1 MSAQIALAEDV
12 ELVQQ
17 LESLQLEF
25 VRSGNVE
32 QRLQVVMVSEDDGVG
47 ERSIDY
53 TSIIQGAEAV
63 SAEIANGRL
72 EQAALLFASLSVSVM
87 LRAQHLRQ
95 GTDGQNEEEITV
107 LYNLTEAL
115 ERSLKKAKESQ
126 SLQEGAGDNVDLHT
140 ASGVQEREVSTVE
153 ETTAKIQ
160 HPRQVAEN
168 LTRRL
173 TLSAQTPLQDA
184 PVKKHVTGA
193 ATNTK
198 SSPIPE
204 AGGDS
209 VEERQTAEADEAEV
223 TVCAEEPGA
232 GAGGTEEMTPGKME
246 RAEESRLAKVL
257 EDFDLADEMEE
268 LRRNGIQ
275 KDRDLTYLDDDV
287 IKELSLTPLS
297 KAKLRKLASTWNET
311 SAETLATTAEVLGCD
326 KSSPAAGTPSGSVL
340 TETVAVTSAEDA
352 PEAAAVTPHGGQRVP
367 DIVTTA
373 IQEAAPV
380 EAETVRVEAL
390 ADGENERSPIPEAGG
405 DSVEER
411 QTAEADEAEVTVCAE
426 EPGAGAGGTEEM
438 TPGKMERAEES
449 RLAKVLEDFDLADEM
464 EELRRNG
471 IQKDRDL
478 TYLDDDVIK
487 ELSLTPLSKA
497 KLRKLAST
505 WNETSAETLATT
517 AEVLGCD
524 KSSPAAGTPS
534 GSVLTETVAVTSAE
548 DAPEAAAVTPHG
560 GQRVPDIVTTAIQE
574 AAPVEAETVRVEALA
589 DGENGIQKDRGLTY
603 LDDDVIKELS
613 EGFDA
618 PTEESVSQIC
628 LPEALGEVPTSVD
641 IQPACQHSI
650 DDKLVE
656 VQVPVKIHE
665 PSQALPHT
673 LASGCETSASSG
685 RQANTEERAAG
696 EDESFMQGQ
705 SSAHVSNAR
714 RGEAQEGSTATSSA
728 AAAETETVQDVYNT
742 SELCGCGILFEIND
756 LGHLVISDMLGSA
769 LDCGLLQVGD
779 ILSTIDRKDVRNH
792 PFSLVAPL
800 LLGQPGSKVQLGVE
814 RLGVDELGVERLGSH
829 VVLLERRPCDV
840 YVVSQGDAVESEL
853 QAEPGLA
860 SQMRG
865 GKSWKRKKMRLL
877 DLPPDSPML
886 LPSPQRARLKGDS
899 ASGPGYTGVYDLLLL
914 TMIGLSAVLYV
925 SAIHFEVV
933 QVSAEAQAMLAQ
945 LAALWIGMMFSLAGI
960 FFLTSSVTRPFRP
973 H

>member
-126 SLQEGAGDNVDLHT
+126 SLQEGAGDNVDFHT

-198 SSPIPE
+198 
-204 AGGDS
+204 
-209 VEERQTAEADEAEV
+209 
-223 TVCAEEPGA
+223 
-232 GAGGTEEMTPGKME
+232 
-246 RAEESRLAKVL
+246 
-257 EDFDLADEMEE
+257 
-268 LRRNGIQ
+268 
-275 KDRDLTYLDDDV
+275 
-287 IKELSLTPLS
+287 
-297 KAKLRKLASTWNET
+297 
-311 SAETLATTAEVLGCD
+311 
-326 KSSPAAGTPSGSVL
+326 
-340 TETVAVTSAEDA
+340 
-352 PEAAAVTPHGGQRVP
+352 
-367 DIVTTA
+367 
-373 IQEAAPV
+373 
-380 EAETVRVEAL
+380 
-390 ADGENERSPIPEAGG
+390 RSPIPEAGG

-505 WNETSAETLATT
+505 WNETSAETLATSP
-517 AEVLGCD
+517 EVLGCD

-574 AAPVEAETVRVEALA
+574 AAPVEAETVRVETLA

-650 DDKLVE
+650 DDKLLE

-960 FFLTSSVTRPFRP
+960 FFLNKAVTRAFRP